1 MTEGTATETMGLQI
15 EFPTETTEELNNR
28 IVNRVKKVFVA
39 EDPASQLSELQ
50 TLKQGLITEDLPVG
64 DPLENWK
71 TDVTLKNEVGVIAQ
85 DVVHRWNDL
94 KKQPAIKSED
104 LGRFLKGK
112 AALTE
117 QLSQINDDTAQR
129 LENEGIMPKTIEQVD
144 TGFKAMFNEAINKGD
159 KKILEDLR
167 ELFPRR
173 FDLSAEATRNQIA
186 EQIKT
191 GKGTIENG
199 REYLLKIPGF
209 EKDEQGRAVY
219 KPISKLTK

>member
-85 DVVHRWNDL
+85 DVVHRWN
-94 KKQPAIKSED
+94 D